1 MSCSKIR
8 TRQTLAG
15 NQEAQVAPVALE
27 ALVSLSIQPPGAGR
41 NLSGTCTGG
50 SPSPW
55 GRGMKINGTGGNV
68 EMNHVSNV
76 TNNTD
81 SGNNFTNST
90 VNKNNSSTVN
100 NNINRSGDTVTN
112 DYSVKMGEGVNF
124 SGASGVN
131 FWSNNGN
138 NTGRSSM

>member
-1 MSCSKIR
+1 M
-8 TRQTLAG
+8 G
-15 NQEAQVAPVALE
+15 NQKALVAPVALVSPSIPPPE
-27 ALVSLSIQPPGAGR
+27 AGHNP
-41 NLSGTCTGG
+41 SGTGG

-55 GRGMKINGTGGNV
+55 GRGMKITGTGGNV

-90 VNKNNSSTVN
+90 VNKNNTSTVN
-100 NNINRSGDTVTN
+100 NNINRGGDTVAN

-131 FWSNNGN
+131 FWSNNVN

>member
-1 MSCSKIR
+1 
-8 TRQTLAG
+8 
-15 NQEAQVAPVALE
+15 
-27 ALVSLSIQPPGAGR
+27 
-41 NLSGTCTGG
+41 
-50 SPSPW
+50 
-55 GRGMKINGTGGNV
+55 MKISGTGGNV

-90 VNKNNSSTVN
+90 VNKNNTSTVN
-100 NNINRSGDTVTN
+100 NNINRGGDTVAN

-131 FWSNNGN
+131 FWSNNVN

>member
-15 NQEAQVAPVALE
+15 NQKALVATV
-27 ALVSLSIQPPGAGR
+27 ALVSPGIAQPEADHNP
-41 NLSGTCTGG
+41 SDTGG

-55 GRGMKINGTGGNV
+55 GRGMKMTGTGGNV

-90 VNKNNSSTVN
+90 VNKNNISTVN
-100 NNINRSGDTVTN
+100 NNINRGGDTVTN
-112 DYSVKMGEGVNF
+112 DHSVKMGEGVNF

-131 FWSNNGN
+131 FWSNNMD
-138 NTGRSSM
+138 NTGRASM